1 MTYANESRPARGG
14 SRNAVCRRGSD
25 SNEFYHNP
33 RPLQGPR
40 FEPAFRRQ
48 VERVCRFGPFAMA
61 CLLEEIAAGKD
72 LRETVAI
79 YAALDGGIIATL
91 DGASFP
97 PSLRA
102 IDGGGA

>member
-1 MTYANESRPARGG
+1 
-14 SRNAVCRRGSD
+14 
-25 SNEFYHNP
+25 
-33 RPLQGPR
+33 
-40 FEPAFRRQ
+40 
-48 VERVCRFGPFAMA
+48 MA